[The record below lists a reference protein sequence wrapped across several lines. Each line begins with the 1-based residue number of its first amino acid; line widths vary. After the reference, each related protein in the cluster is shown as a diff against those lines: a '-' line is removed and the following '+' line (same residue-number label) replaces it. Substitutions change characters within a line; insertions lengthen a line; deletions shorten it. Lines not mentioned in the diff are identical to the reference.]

1 MTAVATAPATAP
13 ATADLTGPV
22 RPYRRRS
29 TVVRQAGP
37 RLRYLPLPDT
47 EPPVEHGALHEQL
60 GTCAGQ
66 GVLALVTEQDDE
78 DEILFGPQPTPTHEL
93 PDPTRW
99 GRQVTQLIV
108 EVLAG
113 HRPAAQLVRWT
124 SEHVYRQ
131 VRERR
136 RTLAAGPDRMRS
148 ATSRALTERP
158 VVRGVRV
165 SEPDDGVAEV
175 AAVVHRRHRV
185 QAVAL
190 RLEGRDGRWVVTVLQ
205 CG

>member
-1 MTAVATAPATAP
+1 MTAVATAPAAP
-13 ATADLTGPV
+13 DPIGPA
-22 RPYRRRS
+22 RPYRRRRPD
-29 TVVRQAGP
+29 VRHAAGA

-47 EPPVEHGALHEQL
+47 EPPVEHGAVHEPL
-60 GTCAGQ
+60 GTCVGQ
-66 GVLALVTEQDDE
+66 GVLALLTDQDDE
-78 DEILFGPQPTPTHEL
+78 DELLFGPQPTPTREL

-124 SEHVYRQ
+124 SDHVYRQ
-131 VRERR
+131 VRQRG
-136 RTLAAGPDRMRS
+136 RTLPAGSDRARSAAGRPV
-148 ATSRALTERP
+148 AERP
-158 VVRGVRV
+158 VVGGVRV

-190 RLEGRDGRWVVTVLQ
+190 RMEGRDGRWVVTVLQ